1 MEMIEKS
8 NNIGNRESKKDIKL
22 SDEEWENES

>member
-8 NNIGNRESKKDIKL
+8 NNIGNRESKKNIKP
-22 SDEEWENES
+22 SDDEWENES